1 MPIRTVIEKWNEYS
15 LSQGMRSFGKV
26 EAVHA
31 VGMHGFEDLRQELR
45 ELEL

>member
-1 MPIRTVIEKWNEYS
+1 MEQVFTEPAEW
-15 LSQGMRSFGKV
+15 GSFGKM